1 MRKSAMDKGK
11 GKIKETVGKVTGN
24 ERMEAEGRTDQVK
37 GKVREVGE
45 KARDRVRKARDDM
58 K

>member
-11 GKIKETVGKVTGN
+11 GKVKETVGKATGN
-24 ERMEAEGRTDQVK
+24 ERMEAEGQADQVK
-37 GKVREVGE
+37 GKIREIGE
-45 KARDRVRKARDDM
+45 KARERARKTRDDL